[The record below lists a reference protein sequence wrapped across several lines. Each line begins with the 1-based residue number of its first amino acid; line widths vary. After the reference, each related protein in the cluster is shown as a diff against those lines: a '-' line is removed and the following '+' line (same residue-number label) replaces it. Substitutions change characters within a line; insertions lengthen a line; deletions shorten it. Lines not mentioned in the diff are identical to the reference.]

1 MQDDK
6 FLHVGVKSLRLDF
19 RVKQL
24 GILYSAVSSI
34 QSSELPDHKCDVHY
48 ANLWGAL
55 KATVTNHCDNG
66 YRKHRTRRKITM
78 YRITTDP
85 KAQFTS
91 KTLIIKQREEK
102 AVKSFLNHMVQT
114 S

>member
-48 ANLWGAL
+48 ANL
-55 KATVTNHCDNG
+55 
-66 YRKHRTRRKITM
+66 
-78 YRITTDP
+78 
-85 KAQFTS
+85 
-91 KTLIIKQREEK
+91 
-102 AVKSFLNHMVQT
+102 
-114 S
+114 